1 MAHMAGEAVLDG
13 VAIGQGGNLGAG
25 TDLENN
31 SQGGGLVDL
40 NQADRAALMGLPG
53 IGEAKAEAI
62 LAWREEHGPFEKKE
76 DIMKVPGIKEA
87 AYEKLKDK
95 ITVR

>member
-1 MAHMAGEAVLDG
+1 MGR
-13 VAIGQGGNLGAG
+13 GGISSGSRSADGAG
-25 TDLENN
+25 ANGTDADRENN
-31 SQGGGLVDL
+31 DPDGGLVDL

-53 IGEAKAEAI
+53 IGETKAEAI
-62 LAWREEHGPFEKKE
+62 LAWREEHGPFEKEE

>member
-1 MAHMAGEAVLDG
+1 MGR
-13 VAIGQGGNLGAG
+13 GGISSGSRSADSAG